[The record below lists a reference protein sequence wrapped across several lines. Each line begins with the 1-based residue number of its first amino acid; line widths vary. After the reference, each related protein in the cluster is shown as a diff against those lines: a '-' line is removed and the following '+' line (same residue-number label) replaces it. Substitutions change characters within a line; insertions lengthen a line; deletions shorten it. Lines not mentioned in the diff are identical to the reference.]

1 MQKIGVTGI
10 IGSGKSTVGKLLQES
25 GYPVLDAD
33 KAVHQLYKTSSLLKQ
48 KLVDTFGE
56 SILES
61 NAISRKNLASIVFQ
75 NQTALNQLENIVY
88 PYLKQVIIDFFK
100 TCEQNKQEFAF
111 LEAALLHKIPEIL
124 ESLDKIWLISAQENV
139 LLERL
144 VKRGLS
150 FDDAKNRLNLQKK
163 NPTFENSDFLT
174 VCKKKSSWI
183 EVIENDKTLDDLKEK
198 ISILLK

>member
-1 MQKIGVTGI
+1 MQKLGVTGI

-75 NQTALNQLENIVY
+75 NQTALKQLENIVY
-88 PYLKQVIIDFFK
+88 PYLKQVIIDYFK

-124 ESLDKIWLISAQENV
+124 ESLDKIWFISAQENV

-163 NPTFENSDFLT
+163 NPSLESSEFLT

-198 ISILLK
+198 ISTLLK

>member
-75 NQTALNQLENIVY
+75 NQTALKQLENIVY

-111 LEAALLHKIPEIL
+111 LEVALLHKIPEIL

-163 NPTFENSDFLT
+163 NPSLESSEFLT
-174 VCKKKSSWI
+174 LRKKKSSWI

>member
-33 KAVHQLYKTSSLLKQ
+33 KAVHQLYETSSLLKQ

-75 NQTALNQLENIVY
+75 DQTALKQLENIVY

-100 TCEQNKQEFAF
+100 TCEQSNQKFAF

-124 ESLDKIWLISAQENV
+124 ESLDKIWFISAQENV

-163 NPTFENSDFLT
+163 NPSLESSEFLT
-174 VCKKKSSWI
+174 LRKKKSSWI
-183 EVIENDKTLDDLKEK
+183 EVIENDKTPDDLKEK
-198 ISILLK
+198 ISTLLK

>member
-33 KAVHQLYKTSSLLKQ
+33 KAVHQLYETSSLLKQ

-75 NQTALNQLENIVY
+75 NQTALKQLENIVY

-100 TCEQNKQEFAF
+100 TCE
-111 LEAALLHKIPEIL
+111 
-124 ESLDKIWLISAQENV
+124 
-139 LLERL
+139 
-144 VKRGLS
+144 
-150 FDDAKNRLNLQKK
+150 
-163 NPTFENSDFLT
+163 
-174 VCKKKSSWI
+174 
-183 EVIENDKTLDDLKEK
+183 
-198 ISILLK
+198 

>member
-1 MQKIGVTGI
+1 MQKIGITGI

-33 KAVHQLYKTSSLLKQ
+33 KAVHHLYETSSLLKQ

-61 NAISRKNLASIVFQ
+61 NAVSRKNLATIVFK
-75 NQTALNQLENIVY
+75 NQSALKQLENIVY
-88 PYLKQVIIDFFK
+88 PFLKKEIIDFFK
-100 TCEQNKQEFAF
+100 TCEQNNQKFAF

-124 ESLDKIWLISAQENV
+124 ESLDKIWFISAQENV

-150 FDDAKNRLNLQKK
+150 FDDAGHRLNLQKK
-163 NPTFENSDFLT
+163 NPTFENSEFLT
-174 VCKKKSSWI
+174 VCKKKSSWV
-183 EVIENDKTLDDLKEK
+183 EVIENDKTPDDLKEK
-198 ISILLK
+198 ISTLLK

>member
-33 KAVHQLYKTSSLLKQ
+33 KAVHQLYETSSLLKQ

-75 NQTALNQLENIVY
+75 NQTALKQLENIDCISTTLDV
-88 PYLKQVIIDFFK
+88 LK
-100 TCEQNKQEFAF
+100 
-111 LEAALLHKIPEIL
+111 
-124 ESLDKIWLISAQENV
+124 
-139 LLERL
+139 L
-144 VKRGLS
+144 VKSSDVR
-150 FDDAKNRLNLQKK
+150 
-163 NPTFENSDFLT
+163 FEQL
-174 VCKKKSSWI
+174 
-183 EVIENDKTLDDLKEK
+183 
-198 ISILLK
+198 